1 MSDEAGRAVGVLDS
15 LRGLAAT
22 LIAVVQTRL
31 ELVATDIEEER
42 AWIARMA
49 ILAALAGFCLA
60 LAVNLVV
67 LFLVVLFWDAN
78 RLLAI
83 GVLAGVFAA
92 LAAGLALA
100 ARSAAARRPRL
111 FSATLAELRKD
122 REQAQP
128 RDPSR

>member
-15 LRGLAAT
+15 LRKLAGT
-22 LIAVVQTRL
+22 LLTAVQTRL

-42 AWIARMA
+42 AWIARLA
-49 ILAALAGFCLA
+49 VLAALAAFCAA

-67 LFLVVLFWDAN
+67 LFLVVMFWDTN

-83 GVLAGVFAA
+83 GVLAAVFAA
-92 LAAGLALA
+92 IALALGIA

-122 REQAQP
+122 RDQVQGP
-128 RDPSR
+128 

>member
-15 LRGLAAT
+15 LRKLGSNVLAA
-22 LIAVVQTRL
+22 VQTRL

-42 AWIARMA
+42 AWIGRITALVA
-49 ILAALAGFCLA
+49 LAAFCVA
-60 LAVNLVV
+60 LAVNLAV
-67 LFLVVLFWDAN
+67 LFLVVLFWDSN

-83 GVLAGVFAA
+83 GVLAGVFGG
-92 LAAGLALA
+92 LAVALALA

-122 REQAQP
+122 RDDLRAP
-128 RDPSR
+128 

>member
-15 LRGLAAT
+15 LRSLAAT

-60 LAVNLVV
+60 LAINLIV

-92 LAAGLALA
+92 FAAGLALA
-100 ARSAAARRPRL
+100 ARSTAARRPRL

>member
-1 MSDEAGRAVGVLDS
+1 MSDDAGRAVGVLDS
-15 LRGLAAT
+15 LRRLAGTLLAA
-22 LIAVVQTRL
+22 VQTRL

-67 LFLVVLFWDAN
+67 LFLVVLFWDTN

-83 GVLAGVFAA
+83 GALAGLFAA
-92 LAAGLALA
+92 FAVALAVA
-100 ARSAAARRPRL
+100 ARSTAARRPRL

-122 REQAQP
+122 REDIKAP
-128 RDPSR
+128 

>member
-15 LRGLAAT
+15 LRSLAAT

-60 LAVNLVV
+60 LAVNLIV

-92 LAAGLALA
+92 FAAGLAFA
-100 ARSAAARRPRL
+100 ARSTAARRPRL

>member
-1 MSDEAGRAVGVLDS
+1 MSDDAGRAVGVLDS
-15 LRGLAAT
+15 LRRLAGTLLAA
-22 LIAVVQTRL
+22 VQTRL

-60 LAVNLVV
+60 LAVNLAV
-67 LFLVVLFWDAN
+67 LFLVVLFWDSN

-83 GVLAGVFAA
+83 GALAGVFAA
-92 LAAGLALA
+92 LALALGLA
-100 ARSAAARRPRL
+100 ARSTAARRPRL

-122 REQAQP
+122 RDNVRAP
-128 RDPSR
+128 

>member
-15 LRGLAAT
+15 LRRLAGT
-22 LIAVVQTRL
+22 LIGAVQTRL

-60 LAVNLVV
+60 LAINLAV

-92 LAAGLALA
+92 FAVGLGIATRTAAT
-100 ARSAAARRPRL
+100 RRPRL

-122 REQAQP
+122 RDDARGP
-128 RDPSR
+128 

>member
-15 LRGLAAT
+15 LRSLAAT
-22 LIAVVQTRL
+22 LIGVVQTRL

-60 LAVNLVV
+60 LAVNLAV
-67 LFLVVLFWDAN
+67 LFLVVMFWDTN

-83 GVLAGVFAA
+83 GALAGVFAA
-92 LAAGLALA
+92 AAIALGLAL
-100 ARSAAARRPRL
+100 RSALTKRPRL
-111 FSATLAELRKD
+111 LSATLAELRKD
-122 REQAQP
+122 RGRLEGE
-128 RDPSR
+128 

>member
-1 MSDEAGRAVGVLDS
+1 MSDDAGRAAGVLDS
-15 LRGLAAT
+15 LRRLAGTLLAA
-22 LIAVVQTRL
+22 LQTRL

-67 LFLVVLFWDAN
+67 LFLVVLFWDSN

-83 GVLAGVFAA
+83 GALAGVFAA
-92 LAAGLALA
+92 LALALGLA
-100 ARSAAARRPRL
+100 ARGTAARRPRL

-122 REQAQP
+122 REDVRVP
-128 RDPSR
+128 

>member
-1 MSDEAGRAVGVLDS
+1 MSDDAGRAVGVLDS
-15 LRGLAAT
+15 LRRLAGTLLAA
-22 LIAVVQTRL
+22 VQTRL

-49 ILAALAGFCLA
+49 VLVGLAAFFLA

-67 LFLVVLFWDAN
+67 LFLVVLFWDKN

-83 GVLAGVFAA
+83 GALAGVFAA
-92 LAAGLALA
+92 LALALALA
-100 ARSAAARRPRL
+100 ARSAALRRPRL

-122 REQAQP
+122 REDVRAP
-128 RDPSR
+128 

>member
-1 MSDEAGRAVGVLDS
+1 MSDDAGRAVGVLDS
-15 LRGLAAT
+15 LRRLAGTLLAA
-22 LIAVVQTRL
+22 VQTRL

-67 LFLVVLFWDAN
+67 LFLVVLFWDTN

-83 GVLAGVFAA
+83 GALAGLFAA
-92 LAAGLALA
+92 FAVALALA
-100 ARSAAARRPRL
+100 ARSTAARRPRL

-122 REQAQP
+122 REDIKAP
-128 RDPSR
+128 